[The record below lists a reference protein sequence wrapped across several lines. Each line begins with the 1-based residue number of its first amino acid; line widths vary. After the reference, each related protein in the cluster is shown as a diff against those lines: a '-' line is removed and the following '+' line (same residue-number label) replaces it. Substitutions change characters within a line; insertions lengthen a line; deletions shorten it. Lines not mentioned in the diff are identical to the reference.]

1 VSGTSRESRKFLRLS
16 MKYGDKKMTYKILI
30 CDKIADE
37 GMKMM
42 KEKGYEITKAWN
54 IPKTELPKIVSE
66 FNALIVRSA
75 TKVEGDLLA
84 NAKKLRV
91 IGRAGEGLD
100 NIDLKKVA
108 EFGITTVN
116 TPHVSYLSVAELT
129 IGYMIALARRI
140 VEGTL
145 SLREGKW
152 RKDELMGMEVNGK
165 TLGVIGCGYIGE
177 TVERLA
183 ASLGMKVLVVEECVF
198 DRFVPIDEMLCQAD
212 FVTVHVPLTP
222 HTWHMLSTKEFEM
235 MKDGVMIIDCSRG
248 GVVDQEAL
256 YKALVSGKVK
266 AAAVDVFEEEPPKN
280 SKLLTLKN
288 VIATPHIGAQT
299 EEAQLKASLQIANRV
314 IEALEKSAS

>member
-1 VSGTSRESRKFLRLS
+1 MGAGKLTF
-16 MKYGDKKMTYKILI
+16 KILI

-37 GMKMM
+37 GIKLMA
-42 KEKGYEITKAWN
+42 EKGYKITKAWET
-54 IPKTELPKIVSE
+54 PKTELPNIIGE
-66 FNALIVRSA
+66 YHALIVRSA
-75 TKVEGDLLA
+75 TKVNTDLMA

-100 NIDLKKVA
+100 NINVEKA
-108 EFGITTVN
+108 EELGITVVN
-116 TPHVSYLSVAELT
+116 TPHVSYMSVAELT
-129 IGYMIALARRI
+129 IGHLLALARGI

-152 RKDELMGMEVNGK
+152 KKDELMGVEVNGK
-165 TLGVIGCGYIGE
+165 TLGIIGCGYIGK

-183 ASLGMKVLVVEECVF
+183 ISLGMKVLVVEECAH
-198 DRFVPIDEMLCQAD
+198 DRFVPLDDMLPESD
-212 FVTVHVPLTP
+212 FITIHVPLTP
-222 HTWHMLSTKEFEM
+222 QTRHMISTKEFSM

-256 YKALVSGKVK
+256 YQALVSGKVK

-299 EEAQLKASLQIANRV
+299 QEAQLKASMQIAKKI

>member
-1 VSGTSRESRKFLRLS
+1 MGV
-16 MKYGDKKMTYKILI
+16 KKLTYKILI
-30 CDKIADE
+30 CDKIADK
-37 GMKMM
+37 GIKMM
-42 KEKGYEITKAWN
+42 EEKGYEITKAWDM
-54 IPKTELPKIVSE
+54 PKTELPKIASE
-66 FNALIVRSA
+66 YHALIARSA
-75 TKVEGDLLA
+75 TKVRGDLLA

-100 NIDLKKVA
+100 NIDLKKAV
-108 EFGITTVN
+108 ELGISVVN

-129 IGYMIALARRI
+129 IGYLLALARGI

-152 RKDELMGMEVNGK
+152 KKDELMGVEVNGK
-165 TLGVIGCGYIGE
+165 TFGVIGCGYIGK

-183 ASLGMKVLVVEECVF
+183 ISLGMKVLVVEECVF
-198 DRFVPIDEMLCQAD
+198 DRFVPIDEMLTKAD
-212 FVTVHVPLTP
+212 FITVHVPLTP
-222 HTWHMLSTKEFEM
+222 HTKHMISTKEFNM

-256 YKALVSGKVK
+256 YNALVSGKVK

-299 EEAQLKASLQIANRV
+299 EEAQLKASIQIANKV
-314 IEALEKSAS
+314 IDTLENSAS